1 MEHNIKMRKQK
12 INEIAEKLL
21 NENLEALLE
30 LAK

>member
-12 INEIAEKLL
+12 INETAEKLL